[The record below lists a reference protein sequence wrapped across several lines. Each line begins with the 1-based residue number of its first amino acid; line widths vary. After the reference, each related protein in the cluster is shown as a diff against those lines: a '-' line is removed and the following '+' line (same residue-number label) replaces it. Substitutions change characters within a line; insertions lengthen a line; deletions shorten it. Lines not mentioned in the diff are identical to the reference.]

1 MAMRI
6 SLRAKILLFTVPPLV
21 ALAIAAIWVVN
32 RTISSE
38 VHRNIEDDLKR
49 ASTLFE
55 GILATRSEHL
65 AVSGMVIVQDPRFFS
80 VLTLPGSPADPEL
93 RATVAG
99 VANSFD
105 SITQTDL
112 FEVFDGRGNS
122 LTSLAS
128 GRWSER
134 SLKPF
139 VESALS
145 GSQRVGILA
154 GPEHNY
160 QVSATP
166 VLVGRRVVG
175 VLLLGDL
182 IGPELAEGLKN
193 TTRSEVTFL
202 TGGRITGSTL
212 EHPRDTDAVLE
223 ALRTADAHLMAEGTI
238 LEVRGHAHEY
248 VTLLR
253 MLPES
258 DPQAPQFYA
267 LQRSLDVETAFL
279 RSMQSR
285 LMELGGLAALA
296 ALLAGLLIS
305 SRITSPV
312 RRLVRGAEEMERGNY
327 DFPIDVTARDE
338 IGYLASRFQDMRE
351 KQRAYVSSLEEVARL
366 KTEFISVTSHELRTP
381 LSVIRGYHELFVGE
395 KLGPLT
401 APQKEALLAI
411 GDCTGT
417 LNRIA
422 EDATRVAQ
430 IEGDRL
436 QLSLGERS
444 VDGLIRRSVDRAKAE
459 AKGRTVTVKIRPPQ
473 GNLTIRADMSRLSE
487 ALTNLIT
494 NGIRFTPDGG
504 TVEVGARSEGGEVLI
519 DVADTGIGIPADQQ
533 KHLFARPLM
542 LRNSQNHHSSATLE
556 FNSAGLGLGLSIAL
570 GIVQRHGGTIQV
582 QSREGKGSV
591 FTVRL
596 PQMDLTAREA
606 A

>member
-1 MAMRI
+1 MRI

-21 ALAIAAIWVVN
+21 ALAIAAIWLVN

-38 VHRNIEDDLKR
+38 VHRNIEDGLKR

-55 GILATRSEHL
+55 EILATRSDHL

-80 VLTLPGSPADPEL
+80 VLTIPGSPTDPEL

-99 VANSFD
+99 VANAFD

-112 FEVFDGRGNS
+112 FEVFDARGHS
-122 LTSLAS
+122 LTSPESA
-128 GRWSER
+128 RWEER

-139 VESALS
+139 VESALA
-145 GSQRVGILA
+145 GSQRVGILM
-154 GPEHNY
+154 GSEHNY

-166 VLVGRRVVG
+166 VLVGGRVVG

-202 TGGRITGSTL
+202 SDGRITGSTL

-223 ALRTADAHLMAEGTI
+223 ALRTADPRQTAEGAI
-238 LEVRGHAHEY
+238 VEIRGHAHDY
-248 VTLLR
+248 LTMIR
-253 MLPES
+253 TMPEAG
-258 DPQAPQFYA
+258 PQAPLYYA

-327 DFPIDVTARDE
+327 DFPIDIAARDE
-338 IGYLASRFQDMRE
+338 IGYLAARFRDMRE
-351 KQRAYVSSLEEVARL
+351 KQRAYVASLEEVARL

-381 LSVIRGYHELFVGE
+381 LSVIRGYHELFAGE

-401 APQKEALLAI
+401 APQKEALQAI
-411 GDCTGT
+411 GDCAGT

-436 QLSLGERS
+436 HLSLAERS
-444 VDGLIRRSVDRAKAE
+444 VDGVISRAVERAKGE
-459 AKGRTVTVKIRPPQ
+459 AKGRNVAVKIVPPEEE
-473 GNLTIRADMSRLSE
+473 LSVRADMSRLVE

-504 TVEVGARSEGGEVLI
+504 AVQVGARSENGHVLI
-519 DVADTGIGIPADQQ
+519 EVADTGIGIPASQQ

-556 FNSAGLGLGLSIAL
+556 FNSAGLGLGLSIAQ
-570 GIVQRHGGTIQV
+570 GIVQRHGGTIEV
-582 QSREGKGSV
+582 KSTEGKGSV

-596 PQMDLTAREA
+596 PMADVTAEEA

>member
-1 MAMRI
+1 MRI
-6 SLRAKILLFTVPPLV
+6 SLRAKILLFTVPPLI
-21 ALAIAAIWVVN
+21 ALAVAAIWVVN

-49 ASTLFE
+49 ASALFE
-55 GILATRSEHL
+55 DLLATRSEHL

-80 VLTLPGSPADPEL
+80 VLTLPGSPQDPEL

-112 FEVFDGRGNS
+112 FEVFDSGGRA
-122 LTSLAS
+122 LTSLGTENWNAAS
-128 GRWSER
+128 
-134 SLKPF
+134 LAPF
-139 VESALS
+139 VGSALT
-145 GSQRVGILA
+145 GTQRVGLLA
-154 GPEHNY
+154 GAERIY
-160 QVSATP
+160 QVAATP
-166 VLVGRRVVG
+166 VLVGGRVVG

-182 IGPELAEGLKN
+182 LGRELAEGLKS

-202 TGGRITGSTL
+202 TRGRITGSTL

-223 ALRTADAHLMAEGTI
+223 TLRAFDPRLDSEGSI
-238 LEVRGHAHEY
+238 REIRGHAHEY
-248 VTLLR
+248 LTLLR
-253 MLPES
+253 RLPDS
-258 DPQAPQFYA
+258 SPDAPQFYA

-279 RSMQSR
+279 RAMQSR
-285 LMELGGLAALA
+285 LMELGALAALA

-305 SRITSPV
+305 GSITSPV

-327 DFPIDVTARDE
+327 DFPIDITAKDE
-338 IGYLASRFQDMRE
+338 IGYLASRFQEMRE
-351 KQRAYVSSLEEVARL
+351 KQRAYVASLEEVARL

-381 LSVIRGYHELFVGE
+381 LSVIRGYHELFAGE

-401 APQKEALLAI
+401 APQREALEAI
-411 GDCTGT
+411 GSCTGT
-417 LNRIA
+417 LHRIA

-436 QLSLGERS
+436 QLSLAERS
-444 VDGLIRRSVDRAKAE
+444 VATLIGRAVERAKAE
-459 AKGRTVTVKIRPPQ
+459 AKGRVVTVVIRPLDED
-473 GNLTIRADMSRLSE
+473 LTIRADMSRLTE

-504 TVEVGARSEGGEVLI
+504 TVEVSARAEDGSAAIEVS
-519 DVADTGIGIPADQQ
+519 DTGIGIPEDKQQ
-533 KHLFARPLM
+533 HLFARPLM

-570 GIVQRHGGTIQV
+570 GIVQRHGGTIEV
-582 QSREGKGSV
+582 RSKEGNGSV

-596 PQMDLTAREA
+596 PLADVTEREA

>member
-1 MAMRI
+1 MRV

-21 ALAIAAIWVVN
+21 ALGITAIWVVN
-32 RTISSE
+32 RTISAE
-38 VHRNIEDDLKR
+38 VHRNIEDDLRR

-80 VLTLPGSPADPEL
+80 VLTLPGSPEDAEL

-112 FEVFDGRGNS
+112 FEVFDGRGHS
-122 LTSLAS
+122 LT
-128 GRWSER
+128 GRGPAQWDER
-134 SLKPF
+134 SIKPF

-145 GSQRVGILA
+145 GSQRVGILT
-154 GPEHNY
+154 GPEHNF

-202 TGGRITGSTL
+202 TDGRITGSTL
-212 EHPRDTDAVLE
+212 GHPRDTDAVLE
-223 ALRTADAHLMAEGTI
+223 ALRTADPRLTGEGAT

-248 VTLLR
+248 LTLIR
-253 MLPES
+253 TLPES
-258 DPQAPQFYA
+258 EPRAPLYYA

-279 RSMQSR
+279 RAMQSR
-285 LMELGGLAALA
+285 LIELGGAAALA
-296 ALLAGLLIS
+296 TLLAGLLIS

-327 DFPIDVTARDE
+327 DFPIDVTTQDE

-401 APQKEALLAI
+401 PPQKEALAAI
-411 GDCTGT
+411 GDCAQT

-436 QLSLGERS
+436 HLSLGQRS
-444 VDGLIRRSVDRAKAE
+444 VEGLIRRAVEA
-459 AKGRTVTVKIRPPQ
+459 AKGEARGRKVTVRVRPPDEE
-473 GNLTIRADMSRLSE
+473 LSVRADQSRLIE
-487 ALTNLIT
+487 ALTSLIT

-504 TVEVGARSEGGEVLI
+504 TVEVGARAEGPLVAIEVS
-519 DVADTGIGIPADQQ
+519 DTGIGIPADQQ

-556 FNSAGLGLGLSIAL
+556 FNSAGLGLGLSIAQ
-570 GIVQRHGGTIQV
+570 GIVQRHGGTIEV
-582 QSREGKGSV
+582 QSKEGKGST

-596 PQMDLTAREA
+596 PMTDVTAKEA